1 MPIVTGARSGVQA
14 EADSPFLSG
23 AGCFRVRALPCPS
36 YGLHLVRPSDGVRR
50 SRHREFLVRQISD
63 KRGSNEAL
71 FTPGQDEKILKNYKT
86 EHPTV
91 AFYDSFRTF
100 EVTFAGNGAL
110 ALLLQ
115 KSGKLMS
122 TAKHR

>member
-1 MPIVTGARSGVQA
+1 MTGARAGVQA

-71 FTPGQDEKILKNYKT
+71 STPGQDEKGQKEIEKLRKQNT
-86 EHPTV
+86 RP
-91 AFYDSFRTF
+91 
-100 EVTFAGNGAL
+100 
-110 ALLLQ
+110 LLFTIRFVPL
-115 KSGKLMS
+115 
-122 TAKHR
+122 R

>member
-1 MPIVTGARSGVQA
+1 MPIVTGARAGVQA

-36 YGLHLVRPSDGVRR
+36 YGLRLVRPSDEVRY
-50 SRHREFLVRQISD
+50 REFLVRQISD

-100 EVTFAGNGAL
+100 EVTIRRKRCVGFVVV
-110 ALLLQ
+110 
-115 KSGKLMS
+115 
-122 TAKHR
+122 